1 MSIFRRAVSTAV
13 VFCILVCMCSGM
25 SVFSAPGDEVVVTV
39 VEDEG
44 ALEVPA
50 IAAKSAIVIDVNS
63 GSIIYEK
70 NAYEKRPMA
79 STTKIMT
86 ALLALENGYL
96 GDTVSITAEMLEY
109 DEAGSTKLGLSIGDT
124 ITLHDLIVTMMLLSG
139 NDAAQAV
146 AVYLGGSLDGFASM
160 MNERAAE
167 IGMLDSHFI
176 TPSGLDDEN
185 HYSTA
190 YDMALLGITAA
201 KTPGF
206 LDFTSMSKCQIF
218 YGNPQQP
225 RWLSSHNYL
234 VEGQSRGIKGCDG
247 LKTGYTD
254 AAGYCLVS
262 HVERDGIELVC
273 VTLGAPNYWTD
284 QQALLNYALST
295 YVKVTVTP
303 EIGTD
308 SVVLIGGTQPET
320 GIEVVGSIYFCV
332 PRDKTNDIKKRV
344 NLGSFEYAPI
354 TQGQVVGSIQ
364 YLYGNN
370 VLAEFPI
377 QATENVEC
385 VTTDWLSA
393 YIQAIKYEMES

>member
-1 MSIFRRAVSTAV
+1 MA
-13 VFCILVCMCSGM
+13 
-25 SVFSAPGDEVVVTV
+25 VFSAPGDEVVVTV

-190 YDMALLGITAA
+190 YDMALLGMTAA
-201 KTPGF
+201 NTPGF
-206 LDFTSMSKCQIF
+206 LDFTSM
-218 YGNPQQP
+218 
-225 RWLSSHNYL
+225 
-234 VEGQSRGIKGCDG
+234 
-247 LKTGYTD
+247 
-254 AAGYCLVS
+254 
-262 HVERDGIELVC
+262 
-273 VTLGAPNYWTD
+273 
-284 QQALLNYALST
+284 
-295 YVKVTVTP
+295 
-303 EIGTD
+303 
-308 SVVLIGGTQPET
+308 
-320 GIEVVGSIYFCV
+320 
-332 PRDKTNDIKKRV
+332 
-344 NLGSFEYAPI
+344 
-354 TQGQVVGSIQ
+354 
-364 YLYGNN
+364 
-370 VLAEFPI
+370 
-377 QATENVEC
+377 
-385 VTTDWLSA
+385 
-393 YIQAIKYEMES
+393 